1 MTHEQCANMLIAC
14 WPFFPRMGSL
24 VGAVAEADDPEAFGR
39 LEAHMQQLRTQH
51 AASVNRRK
59 QQLAQQR
66 QDYWRRL
73 VVLREQQALQQ
84 QQLQAVV
91 TLQQQHQQQW
101 RFTMQPVGI
110 AFGCN

>member
-1 MTHEQCANMLIAC
+1 MTHEQFANMLIAC

-24 VGAVAEADDPEAFGR
+24 VGAVAEAHDPGAFQR
-39 LEAHMQQLRTQH
+39 LEAHMEQVRSQH

-73 VVLREQQALQQ
+73 VVLREQQVQQ
-84 QQLQAVV
+84 QQLQAAVA
-91 TLQQQHQQQW
+91 QQQ
-101 RFTMQPVGI
+101 RFVMQPVGM
-110 AFGCN
+110 AARTVQ